1 MAVRSMSI
9 LAGRDRMSAVLARF
23 FEKELA
29 RERANDIA
37 QALVFRPADPV
48 RIATRMLRNA
58 GIPNVGAVAQELG
71 EAWQHGVIEAERAS

>member
-9 LAGRDRMSAVLARF
+9 LAGRDRMSVVLSRF

-37 QALVFRPADPV
+37 QALVFRPTDPV
-48 RIATRMLRNA
+48 YIAKTMLRNA
-58 GIPNVGAVAQELG
+58 GIPNVSAVAQELG
-71 EAWQHGVIEAERAS
+71 EAWLHGVIEAERAS